1 MVDLNNL
8 GDRLKKRRKELELS
22 LTTLAEMCGTTHSTL
37 SRVENGVIK
46 HLRSDMV
53 VKLAN
58 ALLVTPAY
66 ILGIKEKE
74 PLQQED
80 EAMIEKNK
88 AKQKVL
94 DLIETLDTKQLNKT
108 YDILSTI
115 FK

>member
-1 MVDLNNL
+1 MMDLNNL
-8 GDRLKKRRKELELS
+8 GDRIKKRRKELDLS

-37 SRVENGVIK
+37 SRIENGVIK
-46 HLRSDMV
+46 HLKSDMV
-53 VKLAN
+53 VKMAK
-58 ALLVTPAY
+58 ALLVSPAY
-66 ILGIKEKE
+66 ILGIEEKNSAY
-74 PLQQED
+74 D
-80 EAMIEKNK
+80 EAMLEKIK